1 MPSHT
6 VERQKSLSL
15 EVSMGS
21 LPRDCSWEKIVNFFI
36 HIK

>member
-15 EVSMGS
+15 EVSTGFF
-21 LPRDCSWEKIVNFFI
+21 PRDCSWEKNLNFFI
-36 HIK
+36 QVR